1 MLNFI
6 YGRAATG
13 KTYETL
19 ERIKE
24 ATQKGERVIFIV
36 PEQYSFESERSVLS
50 LLGDKDAHK
59 VSVLSFSSL
68 ADTLSVLC
76 GGKARRVLTDA
87 DKILFMNKAL
97 MTLKDELYFWRKYLS
112 SPGFAS
118 KIVDMIGEF
127 KISAIFPE
135 DLEKASKGLS
145 HSFLKEKIEA
155 LALIYRTYDAILK
168 GRFIDP
174 ADKLEKLYNDL
185 SVNKYFEG
193 STVFIDGFKGYTG
206 QQYRIIDAILSQ
218 SNSLTVT
225 ALCEKSEES
234 VKEIYA
240 NTYEAVE
247 NIKNIA
253 SRHRVKIGEEI
264 YLSKP
269 FYETETMAEV
279 EGVLSGNINGDC
291 ENGENIGFLVAKTN
305 SDEVTFTARTIRR
318 LVREKGYRYRDFVI
332 IARNPELY
340 ETAIERE
347 FSDYDISCFFDKRIP
362 LTNSPIFSFVDSAL
376 SCARSIDSEE
386 LFRFI
391 KTGLAVELTTEEV
404 SELENYVY
412 LWNIKAIGFESE
424 WDMDPT
430 GFSETKSEKE
440 EEIKETLKRLNALR
454 EKVLAPLLLL
464 RGHYGQ
470 TVREK
475 AYAIAKLFEFSKTN
489 EKMKVMLS
497 FMEKDFSAEDMDA
510 FRQSWDLFMSL
521 LDGIVRC
528 FGDDIVSD
536 TQFKEMLTI
545 SCQTTTIG
553 RIPQMLDEV
562 TFGAAD
568 RIRPSRPKVAFIL
581 GANQGEF
588 PKTPENNSILGNNE
602 RNTLIKAGLKVRNK
616 TMFLTLEENLLVYSC
631 SCCPSQMLFVCCSEI
646 GADGSTKEPSILFE
660 SLRNSFKNAKE
671 YCEPSENLSVENL
684 PETQKSAMQT
694 LYRFAQ
700 LNKKGASTLIEA
712 AVTDDEKREELRR
725 VIESSQNYNR
735 TLSSEKAKKLYGN
748 NIPLSATRFDT
759 FFGCHFRF
767 FCKYGLNTSIIQPAK
782 LDVMQRGTIVHFV
795 LEQFCNN
802 HLDDIGSVT
811 AEQIVEE
818 TKKYIMDYF
827 SSIKGSMSLFDERFT
842 FLVEKIGEAII
853 EVIGRI
859 VAEFSQSQF
868 KPEKCEVSIGNDG
881 TIPTV
886 TFPFGK
892 TGKLSLYGS
901 IDRLDT
907 WGSYIRIV
915 DYKTGSKIFKLSDT
929 VYGLNMQMLLYLYC
943 VIRGNN
949 PEYRGKNPAGIL
961 YLPSKRDLK
970 KSGLSMNG
978 IICANSDVVTAME
991 SENEGKFI
999 PKFKINKDGTPS
1011 KTNASFIPEEA
1022 FDTIFDHIENL
1033 AKKMGEGLHSGDISA
1048 VPMESGEY
1056 SACMYCDYKTV
1067 CSRSDNAEFKKV
1079 ESFKNDE
1086 VFAIMRGDEEIEV

>member
-19 ERIKE
+19 NRIKD
-24 ATQKGERVIFIV
+24 AAKKDERVIFIV

-50 LLGDKDAHK
+50 LLGDRDAHK

-76 GGKARRVLTDA
+76 GGKARKVLTDA

-97 MTLKDELYFWRKYLS
+97 MSIKDELYLWRRYFS

-118 KIVDMIGEF
+118 KMVDMIGEF

-135 DLEKASKGLS
+135 DLEKVSKQLS
-145 HSFLKEKIEA
+145 ESFLKEKIET

-185 SVNKYFEG
+185 SLNKYFKG
-193 STVFIDGFKGYTG
+193 STVFIDGFKGFTG
-206 QQYRIIDAILSQ
+206 QQYRIIDLILSQ
-218 SNSLTVT
+218 CNSLTVT
-225 ALCEKSEES
+225 ALCEKDGER
-234 VKEIYA
+234 VKEIYT

-247 NIKNIA
+247 NIKDIA

-264 YLSKP
+264 HLSKL

-279 EGVLSGNINGDC
+279 EGVLSGNINGTC
-291 ENGENIGFLVAKTN
+291 ENDENIGLVVAKTPN
-305 SDEVTFTARTIRR
+305 DEVTFTARNIRR

-332 IARNPELY
+332 IARNPEIY

-347 FSDYDISCFFDKRIP
+347 FKNYDISCFFDKRIP
-362 LTNSPIFSFVDSAL
+362 LTNSPIFSFVDAAL
-376 SCARSIDSEE
+376 SCARLIDSEE
-386 LFRFI
+386 LLRFI
-391 KTGLAVELTTEEV
+391 KTGLAVDLSTEEI

-412 LWNIKAIGFESE
+412 LWNIKSIGWETE

-430 GFSETKSEKE
+430 GFSETKAEKE

-454 EKVLAPLLLL
+454 EMALAPLLLL
-464 RGHYGQ
+464 RKHYGQ

-475 AYAIAKLFEFSKTN
+475 AYAVAKLFEFCKTD
-489 EKMKVMLS
+489 EKMKVLLS

-521 LDGIVRC
+521 LDGMVRC

-536 TQFKEMLTI
+536 TQFKDMITI
-545 SCQTTTIG
+545 SCQTTTVG

-588 PKTPENNSILGNNE
+588 PKAPDNNSILGNGE

-646 GADGSTKEPSILFE
+646 GADGSAKEPSILFE
-660 SLRNSFKNAKE
+660 GLRSSFKNSKV
-671 YCEPSENLSVENL
+671 YYEPLDELNVENL
-684 PETQKSAMQT
+684 PETQNSAMQT

-712 AVTDDEKREELRR
+712 AVTDDEKREELRN
-725 VIESSQNYNR
+725 VILSSQIYNR

-748 NIPLSATRFDT
+748 NIPMSATRFDT

-767 FCKYGLNTSIIQPAK
+767 FCKYGLNTSVIQPAK

-795 LEQFCNN
+795 LERFCNN

-811 AEQIVEE
+811 DEQIVEE

-827 SSIKGSMSLFDERFT
+827 SCIKGSTSLFDERFT

-886 TFPFGK
+886 IFPFGENA
-892 TGKLSLYGS
+892 KLSLYGS
-901 IDRLDT
+901 IDRLDR

-915 DYKTGSKIFKLSDT
+915 DYKTGSKTFKLSDT

-949 PEYRGKNPAGIL
+949 PDYKGKKPAGIL
-961 YLPSKRDLK
+961 YLPSKRDLNK
-970 KSGLSMNG
+970 TGLSMNG
-978 IICANSDVVTAME
+978 IICANSDVVKAME
-991 SENEGKFI
+991 SENEGIFI
-999 PKFKINKDGTPS
+999 PKFKLNKDGTPS
-1011 KTNASFIPEEA
+1011 KTNTSFIPEEA

-1033 AKKMGEGLHSGDISA
+1033 SKKLGEDLHNGDISA

-1056 SACMYCDYKTV
+1056 FACNYCDYKTV
-1067 CSRSDNAEFKKV
+1067 CAKSDNLEFKSA

-1086 VFAIMRGDEEIEV
+1086 VFAIMRGDEGIEV

>member
-19 ERIKE
+19 RRIKE
-24 ATQKGERVIFIV
+24 ATQNGERVIFIV
-36 PEQYSFESERSVLS
+36 PEQYSFESERSVLN
-50 LLGDKDAHK
+50 LLGDKEAHM

-68 ADTLSVLC
+68 ADTLNNLC
-76 GGKARRVLTDA
+76 GGKSRRVLTDS

-97 MTLKDELYFWRKYLS
+97 ISLKDELVLWRKYLS

-127 KISAIFPE
+127 KISAVFPH
-135 DLEKASKGLS
+135 DLEKAASQLS
-145 HSFLKEKIEA
+145 QSFLKEKVES
-155 LALIYRTYDAILK
+155 LALIYRTYDAMLK

-185 SVNKYFEG
+185 SLNKYFVG
-193 STVFIDGFKGYTG
+193 STVFIDGFKGFTG

-225 ALCEKSEES
+225 ALCEKDGEN
-234 VKEIYA
+234 VKEIYS
-240 NTYEAVE
+240 NTYEAVK
-247 NIKNIA
+247 NIKDIA

-269 FYETETMAEV
+269 FYETKTMVEV
-279 EGVLSGNINGDC
+279 EGVLSGNINCAC
-291 ENGENIGFLVAKTN
+291 ENDENIGFLVAKTVN
-305 SDEVTFTARTIRR
+305 DEVAFTARNIRR

-332 IARNPELY
+332 IAREPEKY

-347 FSDYDISCFFDKRIP
+347 FANYDISCFFDKRIP
-362 LTNSPIFSFVDSAL
+362 LINSPIFSFVDSAL
-376 SCARSIDSEE
+376 SCAQSINSDEF
-386 LFRFI
+386 FRFL
-391 KTGLAVELTTEEV
+391 KTGLATDLTTEEI

-412 LWNIKAIGFESE
+412 LWNIQSLGFESQ

-430 GFSETKSEKE
+430 GFSETKAENSD
-440 EEIKETLKRLNALR
+440 EIKETLKRLNLLR
-454 EKVLAPLLLL
+454 EKALEPLLLL
-464 RGHYGQ
+464 RRLYGQ

-489 EKMKVMLS
+489 EKMKVLLS
-497 FMEKDFSAEDMDA
+497 YMEKDFSPEDINA

-521 LDGIVRC
+521 LDGMVRC
-528 FGDDIVSD
+528 FGDDVVSSV
-536 TQFKEMLTI
+536 QFKEMLTI
-545 SCQTTTIG
+545 SCQTTTVG

-588 PKTPENNSILGNNE
+588 PKAPDNNSILGNSE

-616 TMFLTLEENLLVYSC
+616 TLFLTLEENLLVYSC
-631 SCCPSQMLFVCCSEI
+631 TCCPSQMLFICSSQT
-646 GADGSTKEPSILFE
+646 GTDGSSKEPSILFE
-660 SLRNSFKNAKE
+660 SLCNSFNNAKV
-671 YCEPSENLSVENL
+671 YYEPSEELLIENL
-684 PETQKSAMQT
+684 PETRDSAMQM

-700 LNKKGASTLIEA
+700 LNKKGASTLIDA
-712 AVTDDEKREELRR
+712 AITDAEKREELKNI
-725 VIESSQNYNR
+725 VSSSQVYNR
-735 TLSSEKAKKLYGN
+735 SLSAEKAKKLYGN
-748 NIPLSATRFDT
+748 NIPMSATRFDT
-759 FFGCHFRF
+759 FFGCHFRY

-802 HLDDIGSVT
+802 HLDDIGSVSSQ
-811 AEQIVEE
+811 QIIDE

-827 SSIKGSMSLFDERFT
+827 SSIKGSETLFDERFT
-842 FLVEKIGEAII
+842 FLVEKIKEAII

-859 VAEFSQSQF
+859 VDEFSQSKF
-868 KPEKCEVSIGNDG
+868 KPEKCEVSIGNNG

-886 TFPFGK
+886 TFPFGENS
-892 TGKLSLYGS
+892 KLSLYGS
-901 IDRLDT
+901 IDRLDR

-915 DYKTGSKIFKLSDT
+915 DYKTGSKTFKLSDT

-943 VIRGNN
+943 VIRGEN
-949 PEYRGKNPAGIL
+949 PDYKGKNPAGIL
-961 YLPSKRDLK
+961 YLPSKRDLN
-970 KSGLSMNG
+970 KSGIAMNG

-991 SENEGKFI
+991 SENEGKYI
-999 PKFKINKDGTPS
+999 PKFKINKDGSPS
-1011 KTNASFIPEEA
+1011 KSNTAFIPEEA

-1033 AKKMGEGLHSGDISA
+1033 AKKMGEELHGGDISA
-1048 VPMESGEY
+1048 IPVESGDY
-1056 SACMYCDYKTV
+1056 SACKYCDYKTV
-1067 CSRSDNAEFKKV
+1067 CLKGENVPSKKV
-1079 ESFKNDE
+1079 EAFKNDE
-1086 VFAIMRGDEEIEV
+1086 VFAIMRGEENNEV